1 MRRRELMLLLAGTM
15 TAARGLRAQQK
26 AMPLIGY
33 LNGTSPGP
41 AAPFVAAFRHGLSE
55 TGYVEG
61 QSVAIDYRWAEGDYY
76 RLPAMAADLVGRKVD
91 LIAASGGPAS
101 ALAAKSATSSIP
113 IVFVS
118 GDDAVAA
125 GLVASLARPGGNL
138 TGVSFLDVELMPKR
152 LDLLSELV
160 PQAGVICLLVNPNN
174 AAVERTIRDA
184 QEAAQVKGVQLQ
196 ILKAS
201 TESEIDA
208 AFATLVQLHDG
219 ALLVTA
225 DPFFNSRREQ
235 LVALASRY
243 AVPAI
248 YEFREFATAGGLSS
262 YGPSLA
268 SMYRQ
273 AGVYA
278 GRVLA
283 GANPADLPVQQ
294 PTKFDLVIN
303 LNTAKE
309 LGLTVPPSILARA
322 DEVIE

>member
-1 MRRRELMLLLAGTM
+1 MMRRELMLLLGGAM
-15 TAARGLRAQQK
+15 TAARALSAQQK
-26 AMPLIGY
+26 LMPVIGF
-33 LNGTSPGP
+33 LGAASPGP
-41 AAPFVAAFRHGLSE
+41 NAPYVAAFHQGLSE

-61 QSVAIDYRWAEGDYY
+61 QNVAIEYRWAEGQYD
-76 RLPAMAADLVGRKVD
+76 RMPGLAADLVGRRVD
-91 LIAASGGPAS
+91 VILASGGDRS
-101 ALAAKSATSSIP
+101 ALAAKGATSTMP
-113 IVFVS
+113 MVFTGVS
-118 GDDAVAA
+118 DPVGY
-125 GLVASLARPGGNL
+125 GLVASFSRPGGNV
-138 TGVSFLDVELMPKR
+138 TGMSPFSDELNVKR
-152 LDLLSELV
+152 IELLSELA
-160 PQAGVICLLVNPNN
+160 PQAGVIALLTNPNN
-174 AAVERTIRDA
+174 AAVERTIGHA

-283 GANPADLPVQQ
+283 GAKPADLPVQQ
-294 PTKFDLVIN
+294 PTTFELVVN
-303 LNTAKE
+303 LNTAKA